1 MEAGLIMHSAKIETT
16 QFNPEYNAW
25 NQTLELLKLEYGDAV
40 FRSWFL
46 HLKFEEIKDGIMVIT
61 VPTKFIREWVMSN
74 YITTIKETL
83 LKIDPTVRRIEVKV
97 RMHRNRLAHAKPS
110 NDDIL
115 PEFKS
120 EDRCNIFDFTLD
132 SRLTFENFV
141 VGTSNKIAASVA
153 KAIADNKRTIDNN
166 ILYVQSSVGMGK
178 THLLQAIAS
187 HIKITNPTRKVAFL
201 SAEKFMHLF
210 IRSIRDND
218 SITFK
223 EKLRTADILIIDDL
237 QFICGKNSTE
247 QELLNTVTALTES
260 NKKVVLSCDTSP
272 YNLNLDIRA
281 KSRLAG
287 GLVVNIA
294 APDYNLR
301 LEILQSKI
309 KRLGANI
316 SDEILALIASNI
328 TSSVRELEGAV
339 SKLVSHCNI
348 TNKIMSLEV
357 AEEIL
362 RDNIAAHSQQIG
374 MDSVLHYVAEFYGVK
389 VIDIQS
395 KKRSARFVLPRQIAA
410 FVAKQVTQYSLQ
422 EIGYKLGNKDHAT
435 VIYSIKKI
443 EEKMS
448 YDQALTHNISKII
461 ASLGK

>member
-1 MEAGLIMHSAKIETT
+1 MHSAKIEN
-16 QFNPEYNAW
+16 QNSNIEYNPW
-25 NQTLELLKLEYGDAV
+25 NQTLDLLRLEYGDAI

-46 HLKFEEIKDGIMVIT
+46 HLKFEEIKDGVVIIT
-61 VPTKFIREWVMSN
+61 VPTKFIREWVINN
-74 YITTIKETL
+74 YIPTIKENL
-83 LKIDPTVRRIEVKV
+83 IKYDPTVRRVEIKV
-97 RMHRNRLAHAKPS
+97 RLHRQKLLTQQPS
-110 NDDIL
+110 NDDFTPSL
-115 PEFKS
+115 KN
-120 EDRCNIFDFTLD
+120 EDKCNIFDFTLD

-141 VGTSNKIAASVA
+141 VGASNKIAASVA
-153 KAIADNKRTIDNN
+153 KTLADNKHTIDHN

-187 HIKITNPTRKVAFL
+187 HIKTTTPNRKVAFL
-201 SAEKFMHLF
+201 SAEKFMHLY

-223 EKLRTADILIIDDL
+223 EKLRTAEILIIDDL

-272 YNLNLDIRA
+272 YNLNLDMRA

-294 APDYNLR
+294 TPDYTLR
-301 LEILQSKI
+301 LEILKSKI
-309 KRLGANI
+309 TQLNTSI
-316 SDEILALIASNI
+316 SDDILELIATNI
-328 TSSVRELEGAV
+328 TSSVRELEGAIN
-339 SKLVSHCNI
+339 KLVSYCNI
-348 TNKIMSLEV
+348 TNKVITLQV

-362 RDNIAAHSQQIG
+362 RDNIAAHNQQISI
-374 MDSVLHYVAEFYGVK
+374 DSVLHYVAEAYGVK

-395 KKRSARFVLPRQIAA
+395 KRRSARFVLPRQVAA

-422 EIGYKLGNKDHAT
+422 EIGFKLGNKDHAT

-448 YDQALTHNISKII
+448 YDQALTNNISKII
-461 ASLGK
+461 SSLGK